1 MDILKRIE
9 ELTAIINK
17 ANYEYH
23 TMDNPSITDYEYDM
37 YLKEL
42 VKLETKY
49 PEYKKIDSP
58 TNKIGGI
65 VLPAFKKVNHQI
77 PMMSLSNVFNFDELK
92 NFYQKISEI
101 ESNFSLSTELKID
114 GLAINLE
121 YENGYFMRAS
131 TRGDG
136 FVGEDVT
143 ENIKTIKS
151 IPLKLTKPLNLLVRG
166 EVFMPT
172 KSFVK
177 LNEARLMNG
186 EALFANPRNAASG
199 SIRQLD
205 SKIVAGRNLD
215 NFIYTLVNPEN
226 YGLTNQVET
235 LDFLKEIGFKVEK
248 HYGNINSFSELVAK
262 INYYEKLKNDLGYP
276 TDGVVIKVNEFN
288 LYDELGMTAKHPKW
302 ATAFKFKPEFQETKI
317 NDIIFQVGRTGAITP
332 VAVLEP
338 VLISG
343 SIVARATLHNEDF
356 IINKDIRINDYVYIH
371 KAGEIIPEIINVNF
385 EKRENQE
392 AFKMIKNCPVCQ
404 TPIIR
409 NENEADHYCPNLNC
423 PSRNIY
429 SLVHF
434 ASRGALNI
442 DTLGEKTVETLHK
455 EGLLNDIIDIYELKN
470 HYDNLIIIPGY
481 GPKSIDKLL
490 QAIQDSKK
498 VSLDKLFFGLGIK
511 NVGAKV
517 SKTIVHHFGSIDSI
531 INAEKADFL
540 EIYDVGEAIA
550 DSIIAYFKDE
560 KNLKLIN
567 YFKENGFNLTID
579 HIKPVESKIQGLT
592 FVLTGKLNKFTR
604 DEAKKMIEDLGGKV
618 TSAVSLKTDYVLA
631 GEEAGSKLTKA
642 LELKIKVINEDE
654 FMELINDEKWCN

>member
-205 SKIVAGRNLD
+205 SDRK
-215 NFIYTLVNPEN
+215 
-226 YGLTNQVET
+226 
-235 LDFLKEIGFKVEK
+235 
-248 HYGNINSFSELVAK
+248 S
-262 INYYEKLKNDLGYP
+262 
-276 TDGVVIKVNEFN
+276 VV
-288 LYDELGMTAKHPKW
+288 
-302 ATAFKFKPEFQETKI
+302 
-317 NDIIFQVGRTGAITP
+317 
-332 VAVLEP
+332 
-338 VLISG
+338 
-343 SIVARATLHNEDF
+343 
-356 IINKDIRINDYVYIH
+356 
-371 KAGEIIPEIINVNF
+371 
-385 EKRENQE
+385 
-392 AFKMIKNCPVCQ
+392 
-404 TPIIR
+404 
-409 NENEADHYCPNLNC
+409 
-423 PSRNIY
+423 
-429 SLVHF
+429 
-434 ASRGALNI
+434 
-442 DTLGEKTVETLHK
+442 
-455 EGLLNDIIDIYELKN
+455 
-470 HYDNLIIIPGY
+470 
-481 GPKSIDKLL
+481 
-490 QAIQDSKK
+490 
-498 VSLDKLFFGLGIK
+498 
-511 NVGAKV
+511 
-517 SKTIVHHFGSIDSI
+517 
-531 INAEKADFL
+531 
-540 EIYDVGEAIA
+540 
-550 DSIIAYFKDE
+550 
-560 KNLKLIN
+560 
-567 YFKENGFNLTID
+567 
-579 HIKPVESKIQGLT
+579 
-592 FVLTGKLNKFTR
+592 
-604 DEAKKMIEDLGGKV
+604 
-618 TSAVSLKTDYVLA
+618 
-631 GEEAGSKLTKA
+631 
-642 LELKIKVINEDE
+642 
-654 FMELINDEKWCN
+654 